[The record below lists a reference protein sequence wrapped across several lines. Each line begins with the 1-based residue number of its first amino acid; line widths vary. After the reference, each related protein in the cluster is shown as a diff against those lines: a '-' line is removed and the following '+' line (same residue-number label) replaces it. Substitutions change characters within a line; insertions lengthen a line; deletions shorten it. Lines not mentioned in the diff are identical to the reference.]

1 MMPSK
6 KDRNRNKNAN
16 ANMNDETKVSPDFSG
31 QTKAQAKK
39 NDDYRSRY

>member
-1 MMPSK
+1 MPSK
-6 KDRNRNKNAN
+6 KDRNRNKNRNESN
-16 ANMNDETKVSPDFSG
+16 ASEEMKSPDFSG

>member
-6 KDRNRNKNAN
+6 KDRNRDKNRN
-16 ANMNDETKVSPDFSG
+16 NNNLNEETKQPDFSG

>member
-1 MMPSK
+1 MPSK
-6 KDRNRNKNAN
+6 KDRNRNKNN
-16 ANMNDETKVSPDFSG
+16 NPVSEENKGPDFSG